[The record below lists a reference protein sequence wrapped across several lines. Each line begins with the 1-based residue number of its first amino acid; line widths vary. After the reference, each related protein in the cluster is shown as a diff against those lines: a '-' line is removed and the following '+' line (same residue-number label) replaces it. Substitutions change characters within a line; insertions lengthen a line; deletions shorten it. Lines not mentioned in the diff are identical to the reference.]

1 MPMTMPLINSR
12 GRWFHPNIDRVSAE
26 KMLVDRG
33 VDGSFLVRPSS
44 SHPGDFT
51 LSVLSDS
58 AVTHIKIQNT
68 EDDLY
73 DLYGGEKFASLVEL
87 VHHYMQNPDQIRERN
102 NRNRIFKLKYPLIS
116 EDPTFERWFHGN
128 ISPQEA
134 ERQILEKGKNGSFL
148 VRTSRKPG
156 DYVLAVRIDDKVSH
170 VKIYCQQ
177 SKYDFGGGEK
187 FDSLTDL
194 IEYCKRNPIVETSGT
209 VVNLRSPLNATK
221 ITASTIENRVKILS
235 KEDGCDRKDRER
247 KTGFWEEFEYLQQQA
262 CKHLYSRKAGEQ
274 SENRNKNRYK
284 NILPFDRTRVTL
296 KDVSNDDGNDPA
308 SDYINANYIQVY
320 ELTNQPSK
328 KVYIATQGPL
338 ANTKNDFWSM
348 VWHEKCYIIVMT
360 TKEIERSKPKC
371 VRYWPDKDQSM
382 RYGKIS
388 VKTISEKTMLHHTL
402 REFRIHYDDNEKD
415 SRIVYHYHFMAWPD
429 HGVPSD
435 PGCVLN
441 FLHEVNCKQ
450 ESIPDSGP
458 IIVHCSAGI
467 GRTGTFIVI
476 DILIDQINHHG
487 LDCEIDIQRTI
498 QIVRTKR
505 SGMVQTIAQYKFVYL
520 AVQHY
525 VNTLQQRIQAEHKSL
540 QAGREYTNIKY
551 TNEVGDKFTSY
562 GIPAT
567 AATAA
572 STVMNNN
579 NNNNANA
586 MIIPLSSST
595 STTSSSSNLSTTIQQ
610 QQNKSCSSQIEL
622 QRPPIPP
629 RLNRLTNDCPYG
641 SSSTNET

>member
-1 MPMTMPLINSR
+1 MTMPLINSRYDSFSISKCSIRMYFIFFLSFSIYFLR

-247 KTGFWEEFEYLQQQA
+247 KTGFWEEFEV
-262 CKHLYSRKAGEQ
+262 CS
-274 SENRNKNRYK
+274 
-284 NILPFDRTRVTL
+284 TL
-296 KDVSNDDGNDPA
+296 
-308 SDYINANYIQVY
+308 
-320 ELTNQPSK
+320 
-328 KVYIATQGPL
+328 
-338 ANTKNDFWSM
+338 
-348 VWHEKCYIIVMT
+348 
-360 TKEIERSKPKC
+360 
-371 VRYWPDKDQSM
+371 
-382 RYGKIS
+382 
-388 VKTISEKTMLHHTL
+388 
-402 REFRIHYDDNEKD
+402 
-415 SRIVYHYHFMAWPD
+415 
-429 HGVPSD
+429 
-435 PGCVLN
+435 
-441 FLHEVNCKQ
+441 
-450 ESIPDSGP
+450 
-458 IIVHCSAGI
+458 
-467 GRTGTFIVI
+467 
-476 DILIDQINHHG
+476 
-487 LDCEIDIQRTI
+487 
-498 QIVRTKR
+498 
-505 SGMVQTIAQYKFVYL
+505 
-520 AVQHY
+520 
-525 VNTLQQRIQAEHKSL
+525 
-540 QAGREYTNIKY
+540 
-551 TNEVGDKFTSY
+551 
-562 GIPAT
+562 
-567 AATAA
+567 
-572 STVMNNN
+572 
-579 NNNNANA
+579 
-586 MIIPLSSST
+586 
-595 STTSSSSNLSTTIQQ
+595 
-610 QQNKSCSSQIEL
+610 
-622 QRPPIPP
+622 
-629 RLNRLTNDCPYG
+629 
-641 SSSTNET
+641 